1 MLFSH
6 IAILTGAGISAESGI
21 PVFRSEDGLW
31 EQHKVEDVATYEGFM
46 RDKTLVH
53 NFYNKMRRELKERKP
68 NAGHIAITHLQE
80 EMEKQRTALGN
91 DMDDLAKTFI
101 QENYN
106 NVLGT
111 GVFLMLCN
119 GFPYPVLTPIMEEII
134 NDAPDSFKNNP
145 MIKEYV
151 SVARSNMDKLQAVQ

>member
-1 MLFSH
+1 MNDSFNEFIIKKTSLEDRAYEVER
-6 IAILTGAGISAESGI
+6 IESRMI
-21 PVFRSEDGLW
+21 MDG
-31 EQHKVEDVATYEGFM
+31 KDPKF
-46 RDKTLVH
+46 
-53 NFYNKMRRELKERKP
+53 
-68 NAGHIAITHLQE
+68 IQE

-151 SVARSNMDKLQAVQ
+151 SVCTQQHGQAASRTIKLFFL

>member
-1 MLFSH
+1 M
-6 IAILTGAGISAESGI
+6 
-21 PVFRSEDGLW
+21 DG
-31 EQHKVEDVATYEGFM
+31 KDPKF
-46 RDKTLVH
+46 
-53 NFYNKMRRELKERKP
+53 
-68 NAGHIAITHLQE
+68 IQE

-119 GFPYPVLTPIMEEII
+119 GLPYPVLTPIMEEII

>member
-1 MLFSH
+1 M
-6 IAILTGAGISAESGI
+6 
-21 PVFRSEDGLW
+21 DG
-31 EQHKVEDVATYEGFM
+31 KDPKF
-46 RDKTLVH
+46 
-53 NFYNKMRRELKERKP
+53 
-68 NAGHIAITHLQE
+68 IQE

-119 GFPYPVLTPIMEEII
+119 GFPYPILTPIMEEII

>member
-1 MLFSH
+1 MPVVIEEGNISINIDKAGFSVKGTPLNDSFNEF
-6 IAILTGAGISAESGI
+6 IIKKISLEDRAYEVERMESRMI
-21 PVFRSEDGLW
+21 MDG
-31 EQHKVEDVATYEGFM
+31 KDPKF
-46 RDKTLVH
+46 
-53 NFYNKMRRELKERKP
+53 
-68 NAGHIAITHLQE
+68 IQE

-151 SVARSNMDKLQAVQ
+151 SVARSNMDKLQAAQ

>member
-1 MLFSH
+1 
-6 IAILTGAGISAESGI
+6 
-21 PVFRSEDGLW
+21 
-31 EQHKVEDVATYEGFM
+31 
-46 RDKTLVH
+46 
-53 NFYNKMRRELKERKP
+53 
-68 NAGHIAITHLQE
+68 
-80 EMEKQRTALGN
+80 MEKQRTALGN

-134 NDAPDSFKNNP
+134 NDAPDSLKQ
-145 MIKEYV
+145 
-151 SVARSNMDKLQAVQ
+151 SDDKGICIGLHAATWTSCKPVQ